1 MYEDKHEYNK
11 RYGIICNDTKKWS
24 HFISKI
30 KISSFLVFIAM
41 SEKTK

>member
-1 MYEDKHEYNK
+1 MHEDKQEHNK
-11 RYGIICNDTKKWS
+11 RILIICNDTKKWS

-41 SEKTK
+41 SEKNK